1 MTVIETQRLTLREI
15 RADDAA
21 FILELVND
29 PAWLRFIGDKKVKTL
44 EEARGY
50 IERGPRAL
58 YARHGFGLWLVEVK
72 AEGVPAG
79 ICGLVKRET
88 LADVDIG
95 FAFLPRHRARGYAR
109 EAAEA
114 TLDYARRVL
123 GLTRIVAIASPD
135 NERSSRLLEKIGL
148 RFEHKLR
155 LAVDADE
162 VALFATP

>member
-1 MTVIETQRLTLREI
+1 MTVIETPRLTMREI
-15 RADDAA
+15 RTDDAA

-29 PAWLRFIGDKKVKTL
+29 PAWVRFIGDKKVKTL
-44 EEARGY
+44 EDARGY

-58 YARHGFGLWLVEVK
+58 YKRYGFGLWLVEVK
-72 AEGVPAG
+72 DGGEPAG

-95 FAFLPRHRARGYAR
+95 FAFLPRHRARGYAC

-135 NERSSRLLEKIGL
+135 NDRSSRLLEKIGL
-148 RFEHKLR
+148 RFEHTLR
-155 LAVDADE
+155 LAADADE